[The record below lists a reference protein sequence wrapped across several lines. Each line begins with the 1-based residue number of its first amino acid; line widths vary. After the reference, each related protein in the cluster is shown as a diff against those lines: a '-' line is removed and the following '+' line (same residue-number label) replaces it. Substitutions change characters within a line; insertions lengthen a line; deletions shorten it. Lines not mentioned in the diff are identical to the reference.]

1 MWNDEASYLLFFWLL
16 TLKQI
21 GSILHLEIASKK

>member
-1 MWNDEASYLLFFWLL
+1 MMKQVTYCFFGYLH
-16 TLKQI
+16 KQI